1 MSINPIPAA
10 KNIRIYPKTET
21 NKKLTP
27 IKQWQG
33 AVTLF
38 NNIHRSV
45 PCREILDASWS
56 DIVSAIKFQE
66 PILIKD
72 KSDAKVFLPCALKE
86 LPNSDGYMEK
96 KRSKLHVTVANLL
109 VVDLDGL
116 PEAKFQDGL
125 NKLKADDVTYIAY
138 TTFSHGLKP
147 DMRVRVVVPLD
158 KPVDH
163 KDYTAVWRGFDHKYF
178 NGADSTGE
186 KMYQA
191 QAVYCC
197 HPDRQGQTWENIA
210 GLLSVEKMFI
220 SLPSEPVGNEYPQSD
235 ANKIADACPQ
245 IGAFR
250 DNLGAGQSEPDWFNC
265 LGITGHCKDGER
277 ISQEWSS
284 GHVGYSELET
294 EKKIAHRLKAAPTTC
309 AQFRKSNPAGCV
321 GCTQTCHS
329 PIVLGQERNNKAI
342 RPIPA
347 ENFPNK
353 ARSGGAIPATIDNIA
368 YMLTFYGI
376 LVQYNVI
383 TKKLM
388 QHIPE
393 LISTVDN
400 ADNVAMTHII
410 SLANLNQIQVGQVPD
425 FVLAIADR
433 HQVNPVADW
442 INSKMW
448 DGVNRLPE
456 FYNTLET
463 EAHFP
468 KRLKETL
475 MFRWALSSVAAA
487 LKPRGFRC
495 RGILTLQG
503 PQSMGKTAW
512 VSSLVTDAILR
523 EQVIKVDHPL
533 DPSDKDSKLTALEH
547 WIVELGELESS
558 FKKDID
564 RLKGFVTSDM
574 DKIRRPY
581 ARANSEYPRKTVF
594 VATVNDA
601 NFLVDPTG
609 NTRFWTLPLASI
621 NYTHGIDMQQVFAQL
636 AIYYHSGE
644 TWWLDREDEQ
654 ELERFNNSN
663 HRTLNVIREMLMC
676 ELDLSLLDGKT
687 KLEAYT
693 AIEVLVQLKFEKP
706 TNAQLKE
713 CRAALRDILGESK
726 RIRGSNNWYVPFIP
740 RSEF

>member
-1 MSINPIPAA
+1 MFKSLEQW
-10 KNIRIYPKTET
+10 RGDVTFF
-21 NKKLTP
+21 NKVSRP
-27 IKQWQG
+27 
-33 AVTLF
+33 
-38 NNIHRSV
+38 V
-45 PCREILDASWS
+45 PCKEILDAPWS
-56 DIVSAIKFQE
+56 EIVSAIKPEE
-66 PILIKD
+66 PTRIND
-72 KSDAKVFLPCALKE
+72 KADAKVFLPCRLQE
-86 LPNSDGYMEK
+86 LPNSDGAMEK
-96 KRSKLHVTVANLL
+96 KRSKDHVTEAKIL
-109 VVDLDGL
+109 VVDIDGL
-116 PEAKFQDGL
+116 PEANFQEGL
-125 NKLKADDVTYIAY
+125 DKLKADNVTFIAY
-138 TTFSHGLKP
+138 TTFSHGLKA

-158 KPVDH
+158 SAVDLRE
-163 KDYTAVWRGFDHKYF
+163 YAAVWRNFDRKYF
-178 NGADSTGE
+178 NGADKSGA

-197 HPDRQGQTWENIA
+197 HPDRQSQTWENA
-210 GLLSVEKMFI
+210 AELLSVEELLVL
-220 SLPSEPVGNEYPQSD
+220 LPSETASNKYPLAD
-235 ANKIADACPQ
+235 ANRIANKCQQ

-250 DNLGAGQSEPDWFNC
+250 DSLGADQSEFAWFDC
-265 LGITGHCKDGER
+265 LGIVGFCVDGEKFCH
-277 ISQEWSS
+277 EWSS
-284 GHVGYSELET
+284 GYTKYDERET
-294 EKKIAHRLKAAPTTC
+294 AKKIAHRLKVGPTTC
-309 AQFRKSNPAGCV
+309 AQFKKSNPEGCV

-329 PIVLGQERNNKAI
+329 PVALGYKRDEKGI
-342 RPIPA
+342 LPIA
-347 ENFPNK
+347 LENFPNK
-353 ARSGGAIPATIDNIA
+353 VRSRGNVPATIENIA
-368 YMLTFYGI
+368 YMLSFYGI
-376 LVQYNVI
+376 SVQYNVI
-383 TKKLM
+383 TKKLIAN
-388 QHIPE
+388 IPE

-410 SLANLNQIQVGQVPD
+410 SLANLNQISASQVPD
-425 FVLAIADR
+425 LVLAIADR
-433 HQVNPVADW
+433 HQINPVADW

-448 DGVNRLPE
+448 DGVDRLPD

-463 EAHFP
+463 EEHFP

-475 MFRWALSSVAAA
+475 MFKWALSTVAAA

-512 VSSLVTDAILR
+512 VSALVPDTVLR

-558 FKKDID
+558 FKKDVD
-564 RLKGFVTSDM
+564 RLKGFITSDM

-636 AIYYHSGE
+636 AIHYHSGE

-654 ELERFNNSN
+654 ELEVFNNSN
-663 HRTLNVIREMLMC
+663 HRTLNVVREMLMC

-693 AIEVLVQLKFEKP
+693 AIEVLVRLEFEKP

-713 CRAALRDILGESK
+713 CRAALREILGESK
-726 RIRGSNNWYVPFIP
+726 RIRGINKWYVPFIP

>member
-1 MSINPIPAA
+1 MHINPIPAA
-10 KNIRIYPKTET
+10 KDIRIHPKTET
-21 NKKLTP
+21 NEKLT
-27 IKQWQG
+27 QWRG
-33 AVTLF
+33 DVTLF
-38 NNIHRSV
+38 NKVSRPV
-45 PCREILDASWS
+45 PCKETLNASWS
-56 DIVSAIKFQE
+56 DIVSAIKPKE
-66 PILIKD
+66 PALIND
-72 KSDAKVFLPCALKE
+72 KADAKVFVPCALKE
-86 LPNSDGYMEK
+86 LPNLDGAMEK
-96 KRSKLHVTVANLL
+96 RRSKDHVTMANLL

-116 PEAKFQDGL
+116 PEANFQKGL
-125 NKLKADDVTYIAY
+125 TKLKAEGVTYIAY

-147 DMRVRVVVPLD
+147 DMRVRLVLPLD
-158 KPVDH
+158 SAVNTRE
-163 KDYTAVWRGFDHKYF
+163 YGAVWRNFDAKYF
-178 NGADSTGE
+178 NGADPSGA

-191 QAVYCC
+191 QATYCC
-197 HPDRQGQTWENIA
+197 HPDRQDQTQTWENTA
-210 GLLSVEKMFI
+210 ELLSVEELLI
-220 SLPSEPVGNEYPQSD
+220 LLPSETASSKYPLAD
-235 ANKIADACPQ
+235 ANKIADKCQQ

-250 DNLGAGQSEPDWFNC
+250 DSRGADQSEPVWFDC
-265 LGITGHCKDGER
+265 LGVVAHCTDGER
-277 ISQEWSS
+277 LCHEWSS
-284 GHVGYSELET
+284 GYTKYNELET

-309 AQFRKSNPAGCV
+309 AQFKKSNLEGCQ
-321 GCTQTCHS
+321 GCTQSCHS
-329 PIVLGQERNNKAI
+329 AIVLGQKRDDKKI
-342 RPIPA
+342 QPIPA
-347 ENFPNK
+347 EKFPNK
-353 ARSGGAIPATIDNIA
+353 TRSGVNIPATIENVA
-368 YMLTFYGI
+368 YMLAFYGI
-376 LVQYNVI
+376 SVQYNVI
-383 TKKLM
+383 TKKLIAN
-388 QHIPE
+388 IPE

-410 SLANLNQIQVGQVPD
+410 SLANLNQISASQVPD
-425 FVLAIADR
+425 LVLAIADR

-448 DGVNRLPE
+448 DGVDRLPD
-456 FYNTLET
+456 FYKTLET

-468 KRLKETL
+468 ERLKETL
-475 MFRWALSSVAAA
+475 MFKWALSTVAAA

-503 PQSMGKTAW
+503 LQSMGKTAW
-512 VSSLVTDAILR
+512 VSALVPDTVLR

-636 AIYYHSGE
+636 AIHYHSGE

-693 AIEVLVQLKFEKP
+693 AIEVLVRLKVEKP

-713 CRAALRDILGESK
+713 CRAALREILGESK
-726 RIRGSNNWYVPFIP
+726 RIRGSNNWYVPFISG
-740 RSEF
+740 SEF